1 VVLQPP
7 RARVGS
13 GSQSLE
19 ASSCIAQLEAEV
31 AQLTEALRQRQLLGV
46 ATVLGAQ
53 RFAIIPE
60 WYWTLAA
67 DNADEN
73 SGGANSN

>member
-1 VVLQPP
+1 MVLQTPL
-7 RARVGS
+7 ARVCS

-19 ASSCIAQLEAEV
+19 AGSCVAQLEAEV

-46 ATVLGAQ
+46 ATVLVAQ

-60 WYWTLAA
+60 RYWTLAA
-67 DNADEN
+67 DNAEEN
-73 SGGANSN
+73 SGAANSN

>member
-1 VVLQPP
+1 MVLQPP
-7 RARVGS
+7 RARVCS

-19 ASSCIAQLEAEV
+19 ASSCVAQLEAEI

-46 ATVLGAQ
+46 ATVLVAQ

-60 WYWTLAA
+60 RYSTLAA

-73 SGGANSN
+73 SGAANSN